1 MGNDLH
7 FPEAYISYF
16 RIDYF
21 TWYFLKIGFDTSLN
35 IFHNFAKLD
44 LLNDVCNKFQN
55 ESFYIQSR
63 RKKHFNI
70 YCIICCIRIHHVF
83 FLLPISLYYVTLIFF
98 FQNII
103 QAVLIFF
110 YQDELSRL
118 FAKVTRLFA
127 KVSRLFAIIIFF
139 MKMSSVGFRN
149 DNDIKSFKEKVKK
162 KSIKIISQNL
172 PN

>member
-1 MGNDLH
+1 MLH
-7 FPEAYISYF
+7 S
-16 RIDYF
+16 
-21 TWYFLKIGFDTSLN
+21 
-35 IFHNFAKLD
+35 
-44 LLNDVCNKFQN
+44 
-55 ESFYIQSR
+55 
-63 RKKHFNI
+63 
-70 YCIICCIRIHHVF
+70 
-83 FLLPISLYYVTLIFF
+83 IFF

-118 FAKVTRLFA
+118 FAKLTRLFA